1 MHFDSRTQ
9 RALREVGLSTDDI
22 VEADEHVKRYTS
34 EDAEALVAFFEAHD
48 AVYSDMDL
56 AHSAGGVT
64 EHAVDHVDC
73 YTHADSIR
81 GYLKFET
88 WGVPIEGGRPLDD
101 DTVELTLGP
110 TVNGRTRF
118 AADRDA
124 L

>member
-9 RALREVGLSTDDI
+9 RALREVGLSTDEI
-22 VEADEHVKRYTS
+22 AEADGYVKQYTS
-34 EDAEALVAFFEAHD
+34 EDADALAAFFEAND
-48 AVYSDMDL
+48 TVYSDMDL
-56 AHSAGGVT
+56 AHSADPFA
-64 EHAVDHVDC
+64 EHDVDHLDC
-73 YTHADSIR
+73 YTHADDVR
-81 GYLKFET
+81 GYLKFDT
-88 WGVPIEGGRPLDD
+88 WGVPVEGGRPLDD